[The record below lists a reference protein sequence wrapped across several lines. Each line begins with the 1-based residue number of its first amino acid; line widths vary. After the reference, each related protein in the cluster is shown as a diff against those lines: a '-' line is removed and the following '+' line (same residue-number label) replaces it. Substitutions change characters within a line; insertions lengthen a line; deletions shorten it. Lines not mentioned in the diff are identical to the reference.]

1 AERGAITGRAA
12 ARYASAP
19 TAVGEHEQ
27 DPRAYLDAAREAIVA
42 CGAAGA
48 ELRGIGLVGQ
58 TPTLVLV
65 DAAGEP
71 VRHALTWQDHR
82 ADAEART
89 LERELG
95 SGELLFGTELPWTAA
110 HAAAKLLWL
119 SGHEPETVARTRLVL
134 QPKDFIGL
142 HLTDSPLSD
151 PWSSKGLCN
160 VRTLEPAS
168 AVLERVGFPAG
179 VAPPLAA
186 AWEA

>member
-1 AERGAITGRAA
+1 MQNVPGAISNASPAATAIHPINPIEGIRSRRMPGDGDLRGCWLGLDFGTPSAKALLVDERGAITGRAA

-27 DPRAYLDAAREAIVA
+27 DPRAYLGAAREAIAA

-95 SGELLFGTELPWTAA
+95 SGELLFGTELPWT
-110 HAAAKLLWL
+110 
-119 SGHEPETVARTRLVL
+119 
-134 QPKDFIGL
+134 
-142 HLTDSPLSD
+142 
-151 PWSSKGLCN
+151 
-160 VRTLEPAS
+160 
-168 AVLERVGFPAG
+168 
-179 VAPPLAA
+179 
-186 AWEA
+186 